1 MTKPTI
7 HVKKPQGPSILIIE
21 DVSPSVGQ
29 SNENFSERIE
39 KSKKENSDESTRG
52 GKNKSRIKSE
62 HPLVKGASFKR
73 QACFVEKEKPGTLK
87 MDNLG
92 SFINAETFND
102 PEMMNR
108 TMKSPIGDVEEEIE
122 TRKYVNNASNRA

>member
-1 MTKPTI
+1 
-7 HVKKPQGPSILIIE
+7 
-21 DVSPSVGQ
+21 
-29 SNENFSERIE
+29 
-39 KSKKENSDESTRG
+39 
-52 GKNKSRIKSE
+52 
-62 HPLVKGASFKR
+62 
-73 QACFVEKEKPGTLK
+73 LK